1 MNKSPVLESVSL
13 SETEKMWNVSS
24 PAKKMKAEPDL
35 GSQETPLKQ
44 NRTTHVTILPQGG
57 ESSTICPKGLQFELK
72 PRAPHWTVQSLVLNL
87 ILIFMLIILPLILP
101 TIILTAKK
109 PEPCPAGAAF
119 AVAACPDGWI
129 GYLGKCYYFSQAEG
143 NWTYSQ
149 KNCSAL
155 GASLAGIY
163 TQQEMDFLMRY
174 KGPSDHWIGL
184 GREPG
189 QPWMW
194 TSGKEFNNWFII
206 VGGGLCAFADNGEI
220 ASSGCSREGHWI
232 CSKLTEKPAGR
243 ANQALWNI
251 KEMYQLV

>member
-1 MNKSPVLESVSL
+1 MPKCLMCRCNRVSHWQRLQVTAGGDAGAPAKEPRAGNVAPNSQLASLWGAGGWRWPLSVV
-13 SETEKMWNVSS
+13 KGNVSRHKLSFPWCGGGAGFHGVVSRGLVAVATEGDGQISHPFTFSS
-24 PAKKMKAEPDL
+24 P
-35 GSQETPLKQ
+35 
-44 NRTTHVTILPQGG
+44 
-57 ESSTICPKGLQFELK
+57 
-72 PRAPHWTVQSLVLNL
+72 
-87 ILIFMLIILPLILP
+87 
-101 TIILTAKK
+101 AKK

-194 TSGKEFNNWFII
+194 TSGKEFNNWFKIK
-206 VGGGLCAFADNGEI
+206 GRGLCAFANNGDI
-220 ASSGCSREGHWI
+220 ASSGCSRDAPWI
-232 CSKLTEKPAGR
+232 CSKATEKPAGR
-243 ANQALWNI
+243 A
-251 KEMYQLV
+251 K